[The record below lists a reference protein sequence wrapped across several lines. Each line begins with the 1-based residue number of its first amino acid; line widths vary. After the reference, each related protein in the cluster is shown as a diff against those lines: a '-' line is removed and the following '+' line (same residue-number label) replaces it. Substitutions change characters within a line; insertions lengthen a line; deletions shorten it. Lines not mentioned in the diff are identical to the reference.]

1 MQQNG
6 GLASPPRDASGV
18 PPISPLANRHPDS
31 NRIMEDAMRAQDN
44 QKRIAEL
51 NLQRQ
56 KQMTED
62 TKKLLALANE
72 LKTDLDKN
80 NNNRDTLS
88 MMEVR
93 KAEMIEKLAHGVRDK
108 MRSTVGD

>member
-1 MQQNG
+1 VQENG
-6 GLASPPRDASGV
+6 GLASPPRDASGI
-18 PPISPLANRHPDS
+18 PPINPLANRHPDS
-31 NRIMEDAMRAQDN
+31 NRILEDAMRTQDN

-80 NNNRDTLS
+80 NTKDTPS

-108 MRSTVGD
+108 MRATVGD

>member
-1 MQQNG
+1 
-6 GLASPPRDASGV
+6 
-18 PPISPLANRHPDS
+18 
-31 NRIMEDAMRAQDN
+31 MRAQDN

>member
-1 MQQNG
+1 
-6 GLASPPRDASGV
+6 
-18 PPISPLANRHPDS
+18 
-31 NRIMEDAMRAQDN
+31 MRTQDN

-80 NNNRDTLS
+80 NTKDTPS

-108 MRSTVGD
+108 MRATVGD